1 MSKFS
6 IVKLKELIDEV
17 KNNPDK
23 LHDLIIMMSDSSTR
37 EVIEK
42 LLKHDDEYNEETF
55 IDNASAL
62 LEAAQFI
69 YTYSGEQTGMSDSE
83 YDILYEAVSSK
94 QKHPSLFLK

>member
-6 IVKLKELIDEV
+6 IVKLKELINEV

-42 LLKHDDEYNEETF
+42 LLKHEDE
-55 IDNASAL
+55 DN
-62 LEAAQFI
+62 
-69 YTYSGEQTGMSDSE
+69 
-83 YDILYEAVSSK
+83 
-94 QKHPSLFLK
+94 